1 MTNKGGAL
9 LARHHEIPRKR
20 YETGSPSRLYLE
32 HALGLSDFM
41 LHVERSCRRRKDVK
55 LIYEHEILEHG
66 SDELRKRH
74 GWPVTIE
81 WEGNDLEIWIV
92 PDRLFGIQFLDKP
105 KGKDTR
111 YFAVEYDRGNM
122 PVKRSNIYQSSYLKK
137 LLAYD
142 ATYQE
147 ELYREH
153 LGVDYFHVLNIT
165 TSEQRIDSLIDAFQ
179 EYDLAPASAFRFTSR
194 LPKPSIGGFEDVF
207 EIPWRNAAGKTVKL
221 PS

>member
-1 MTNKGGAL
+1 MPKHSRPNGPRGSDAMSAANDILDTKHLAILHCETEENLNYLRRRLNWLFHQGYVNRPKVPVHHPRSYAMTNKGGAL
-9 LARHHEIPRKR
+9 LARHHGIPRKR

-111 YFAVEYDRGNM
+111 Y
-122 PVKRSNIYQSSYLKK
+122 
-137 LLAYD
+137 
-142 ATYQE
+142 
-147 ELYREH
+147 
-153 LGVDYFHVLNIT
+153 
-165 TSEQRIDSLIDAFQ
+165 
-179 EYDLAPASAFRFTSR
+179 
-194 LPKPSIGGFEDVF
+194 
-207 EIPWRNAAGKTVKL
+207 L
-221 PS
+221 PSNTIAATCPSNEVAQN

>member
-1 MTNKGGAL
+1 MIVDCITSL
-9 LARHHEIPRKR
+9 
-20 YETGSPSRLYLE
+20 SPVSTYCE
-32 HALGLSDFM
+32 GLN
-41 LHVERSCRRRKDVK
+41 
-55 LIYEHEILEHG
+55 HG
-66 SDELRKRH
+66 KRH
-74 GWPVTIE
+74 GWPVTFE
-81 WEGNDLEIWIV
+81 WEGSELEIWIV

-105 KGKDTR
+105 KGK
-111 YFAVEYDRGNM
+111 M

-165 TSEQRIDSLIDAFQ
+165 TSAERIDSLIDAFQ
-179 EYDLAPASAFRFTSR
+179 EYELAPASAFRFTPR
-194 LPKPSIGGFEDVF
+194 LPKPSIDGFEDVF
-207 EIPWRNAAGKTVKL
+207 EILWRNAAGKTVKL